1 MRIEK
6 LYLKNFR
13 GFKEREFEFKKNFS
27 VISGE
32 NGSGKTS
39 ILEGLCVALGGWLY
53 AFDGVDSKDKRN
65 IALSDRRV
73 IVGKVNSAPLPQI
86 PVQVKCWAEIAGQY
100 IEWERAITSRN
111 GRTTRG
117 GLSDISKL
125 SKVYNEKIYTGN
137 DEDVILPIVAYYSA
151 ARLWNEPIQRA
162 QRERRIKKEKVRLEG
177 YNKSISFSN
186 SIKDAMHI
194 IDRIAHLAYREDD
207 TTSLHEINSILNAI
221 QKSIDH
227 SMPNVKVTYN
237 TKIAEICVTDRTGL
251 SILYSKLSDGYRCMI
266 SLIVDICRRM
276 ITLNPQLGESAIDKT
291 PGVVLIDEIDL
302 HLHPK
307 WQKGVV
313 SDLKTIFPKVQFIA
327 TTHSPFIIQSLKEDE
342 LILLSDANDE
352 VEYVGESIEDI
363 SENVM
368 GVSNPQYSKEKE
380 EMYAAAQ
387 QFYKDLDAVKIPE
400 EMAQVEETLKRL
412 TAKYSG
418 DVAYYAFLEQ
428 KFLERKLTMEG

>member
-1 MRIEK
+1 MRIDK

-13 GFKEREFEFKKNFS
+13 GFKEREFVFEKNFS
-27 VISGE
+27 VISGD

-86 PVQVKCWAEIAGQY
+86 PVQVKCWAEITGQN

-186 SIKDAMHI
+186 SIKDAMYT
-194 IDRIAHLAYREDD
+194 IDRVAYLAYREDD

-227 SMPNVKVTYN
+227 SMPNAKITYN

-307 WQKGVV
+307 WQKSVV
-313 SDLKTIFPKVQFIA
+313 SDLKTIFPKIQFIA
-327 TTHSPFIIQSLKEDE
+327 TTHSPFIIQSLQEDE

-363 SENVM
+363 
-368 GVSNPQYSKEKE
+368 K
-380 EMYAAAQ
+380 
-387 QFYKDLDAVKIPE
+387 
-400 EMAQVEETLKRL
+400 
-412 TAKYSG
+412 
-418 DVAYYAFLEQ
+418 
-428 KFLERKLTMEG
+428 

>member
-1 MRIEK
+1 M
-6 LYLKNFR
+6 N
-13 GFKEREFEFKKNFS
+13 
-27 VISGE
+27 
-32 NGSGKTS
+32 
-39 ILEGLCVALGGWLY
+39 
-53 AFDGVDSKDKRN
+53 
-65 IALSDRRV
+65 
-73 IVGKVNSAPLPQI
+73 
-86 PVQVKCWAEIAGQY
+86 
-100 IEWERAITSRN
+100 
-111 GRTTRG
+111 
-117 GLSDISKL
+117 
-125 SKVYNEKIYTGN
+125 
-137 DEDVILPIVAYYSA
+137 
-151 ARLWNEPIQRA
+151 
-162 QRERRIKKEKVRLEG
+162 
-177 YNKSISFSN
+177 
-186 SIKDAMHI
+186 I

-207 TTSLHEINSILNAI
+207 PTSLHEINSILNAI
-221 QKSIDH
+221 QKSINH

-237 TKIAEICVTDRTGL
+237 TKIAEICVTDGTGL

-307 WQKGVV
+307 WQKSVV
-313 SDLKTIFPKVQFIA
+313 TDLKTIFPKIQFIA

-342 LILLSDANDE
+342 LILLSDADDE

-380 EMYAAAQ
+380 EMYTVAQ
-387 QFYKDLDAVKIPE
+387 QFYKDLDAVKTPE

-428 KFLERKLTMEG
+428 KFLEKKLTMEG